1 MRARAEALEERQRE
15 ANELRS
21 GLADLEEADRSARE
35 AEKDARAE
43 ADDDKRHLAMLESTA
58 RNPLAAFGDY
68 QQRLSDEVQKA
79 SRTFSRKPVGPI
91 GAHVTLRRKEDKK
104 WGVALGEIVGR
115 HLSNWIVATPATA
128 RAVAIARSWCDAR
141 SPSSSMLRVDT
152 TRKPPNQTSMLD
164 LLNVDDDA
172 CFNALVD
179 MARADVT
186 CVFED
191 KAEAGAG
198 MTQNR
203 GVCPMR
209 WCGVWC

>member
-1 MRARAEALEERQRE
+1 
-15 ANELRS
+15 
-21 GLADLEEADRSARE
+21 
-35 AEKDARAE
+35 
-43 ADDDKRHLAMLESTA
+43 MLESTA

-104 WGVALGEIVGR
+104 WGAALGEIVGR
-115 HLSNWIVATPATA
+115 HLANWIVATPAD
-128 RAVAIARSWCDAR
+128 RSSLLAIARKLRCDAR
-141 SPSSSMLRVDT
+141 LTIIIQKPRSRHNV
-152 TRKPPNQTSMLD
+152 RKPPSQTSMLD

-191 KAEAGAG
+191 KNEVRSRRFEVSRCLHSIRRC
-198 MTQNR
+198 R
-203 GVCPMR
+203 GSFLFR
-209 WCGVWC
+209 F

>member
-1 MRARAEALEERQRE
+1 
-15 ANELRS
+15 
-21 GLADLEEADRSARE
+21 
-35 AEKDARAE
+35 
-43 ADDDKRHLAMLESTA
+43 MLESTA

-104 WGVALGEIVGR
+104 WGAALGEIVGR
-115 HLSNWIVATPATA
+115 HLANWIVATPAD
-128 RAVAIARSWCDAR
+128 RSKLLAIARKLRCDAR
-141 SPSSSMLRVDT
+141 LTIIIQKPRARHNV
-152 TRKPPNQTSMLD
+152 RKPPSQTSMLD

-172 CFNALVD
+172 CYNALVD

-191 KAEAGAG
+191 KNEV
-198 MTQNR
+198 R
-203 GVCPMR
+203 SRRLEVLR
-209 WCGVWC
+209 WFLFRF